1 MLEMKETAYLLAN
14 RGPTSLIVLDELG
27 RGTAVEAG
35 SGICW
40 AVCEELLRGT
50 AFVFLATHF
59 RVMRGLADLYPAVD
73 NYHFLVTR
81 EDTHQPVYTHTLGE
95 STLFPLLISG
105 NNHLL
110 DEFQSTWLNSL
121 LKFSHYAPYIQP

>member
-1 MLEMKETAYLLAN
+1 MLSTLYFSSQFMLEMKETAYLLAN
-14 RGPTSLIVLDELG
+14 RGPTSLIILDELG

-73 NYHFLVTR
+73 TYHFLVTR
-81 EDTHQPVYTHTLGE
+81 EDTDQPVYTHTLGE
-95 STLFPLLISG
+95 STFLPLQLPVLTVRVS
-105 NNHLL
+105 
-110 DEFQSTWLNSL
+110 
-121 LKFSHYAPYIQP
+121 K

>member
-59 RVMRGLADLYPAVD
+59 RVMRGLAELYPAVD

-95 STLFPLLISG
+95 STILPLQLPVRVS
-105 NNHLL
+105 
-110 DEFQSTWLNSL
+110 
-121 LKFSHYAPYIQP
+121 K